1 MKKSFL
7 IFLGSILLVFNITP
21 VSAFAKQPELKLSKT
36 MSNLSETEQ
45 QDITN
50 HLETFELKTAKNNNE
65 LSKEN
70 KQIAKKTLENF
81 KDNLNYADINNGEKN
96 IILDTDNED
105 IFVAITDGTIEVVE
119 RVGEFDFLI
128 NGEKNHFEVTITDGP
143 DDSALTVNGEVGT
156 MATWKYESSKW
167 VNVNA
172 QRNFSTYTASA
183 LGGILGTIFGGIMG
197 GYWGSMAAG
206 LAVGAAYNYASSS
219 QYPTNVGRSHIF
231 MYTKGTLPLVDRKTV
246 SYDYAVYRGE
256 NVYLGRAEKIKRS
269 CVGCGV

>member
-7 IFLGSILLVFNITP
+7 IFLGLILLVFNITP
-21 VSAFAKQPELKLSKT
+21 VSAFAEQTEHKLSKT
-36 MSNLSETEQ
+36 MSNLSKTEQ

-50 HLETFELKTAKNNNE
+50 HLETFELKTANNSKE

-119 RVGEFDFLI
+119 RVGESDFLI

-156 MATWKYESSKW
+156 MSTWKFQSSKW

-172 QRNFSTYTASA
+172 QRNFDTYTASA
-183 LGGILGTIFGGIMG
+183 LGGILGTIFGGILGG

-206 LAVGAAYNYASSS
+206 LAVGAAYNYIASSS
-219 QYPTNVGRSHIF
+219 YPTNVGKSHIY
-231 MYTKGTLPLVDRKTV
+231 MYTKG
-246 SYDYAVYRGE
+246 
-256 NVYLGRAEKIKRS
+256 I
-269 CVGCGV
+269 